1 MKNKITEKIF
11 DLIYT
16 DSLTETYN
24 RKAYDERLHKL
35 RRNRTILDSIMV
47 AVAVVRDLKQLKS
60 AYGQNT
66 ADEAVRIVAE
76 TLKKTIGER
85 ADIFRISED
94 TFVCISD
101 KDIKSNVMQFMDYIK
116 FENTDRAV
124 KIDGSMSYLKFNPQ
138 KHSNIDDLIKNC
150 EKKICDLKRKK

>member
-35 RRNRTILDSIMV
+35 RRNRTILDSV
-47 AVAVVRDLKQLKS
+47 SVAVVSLKDLKEIKN
-60 AYGQNT
+60 AYGQHT
-66 ADEAVRIVAE
+66 ADEVVRTVAE

-94 TFVCISD
+94 TFVCIAD
-101 KDIKSNVMQFMDYIK
+101 RDVLNYVTQFRDYIK
-116 FENTDRAV
+116 FENKDRALE
-124 KIDGSMSYLKFNPQ
+124 IDGACGYAKFNSK
-138 KHSNIDDLIKNC
+138 KHNNIDDLIKFC
-150 EKKICDLKRKK
+150 EKKICDLKNKK